1 MNRCKATDSRLPIEI
16 RDRPMRQAYHTFM
29 KPEKMRTLL
38 PIIMLSFLA
47 ITATAQGKLG
57 VFVGVGTMFYQG
69 DLVETPIVPAPTV
82 SWTVDAG
89 LHWQFHQRFAA
100 QLNYTAGDIKGD
112 DVYALSESKQRRGF
126 AFQSFEHELSLRALF
141 YILRANRNRWV
152 PYLTAGVGGLFSDQ
166 TINAKS
172 SATVALEGDYS
183 PFTVSFP
190 TGVGLLYQISCPW
203 AIKAEGVYHWTL
215 SDHLDGVSVRPRG
228 NPGLK
233 DGFWDINIGVIWFF
247 TGCKNN
253 RKGGLIEDCDRL
265 YKDVDMDKLQRQ
277 YGQ

>member
-1 MNRCKATDSRLPIEI
+1 MKRLLTSSMLVIL
-16 RDRPMRQAYHTFM
+16 
-29 KPEKMRTLL
+29 TLT
-38 PIIMLSFLA
+38 SF
-47 ITATAQGKLG
+47 AQGKLG

-89 LHWQFHQRFAA
+89 LHWQFHRRWAA
-100 QLNYTAGDIKGD
+100 QLNYTAGDIKGND
-112 DVYALSESKQRRGF
+112 AYALSDGRRARGF
-126 AFQSFEHELSLRALF
+126 AFQSYEHELSLRALF
-141 YILRANRNRWV
+141 YILRADRFRLV
-152 PYLTAGVGGLFSDQ
+152 PYLTAGVGGLYSDQ
-166 TINAKS
+166 TINAANA
-172 SATVALEGDYS
+172 ATVALEGDYS

-190 TGVGLLYQISCPW
+190 TGVGLMYQISCPW

-215 SDHLDGVSVRPRG
+215 SDHVDGVSVSPRG
-228 NPGLK
+228 NPSQK

-253 RKGGLIEDCDRL
+253 RKGGLLEDCERL